1 VDAGGAVQF
10 GSLLRQARKQRGMS
24 QAELGGERYTGS
36 YISHLESGRRAASPE
51 VIDFLSRRLGVSPLE
66 WGTSPAG
73 DARSALLHDGAIEDL
88 LVAERAWSERDWGA
102 AITHS
107 KQAAESAAASG
118 DSTRHWEAL
127 YVMAQARF
135 SGGEY
140 AAAGELAEQLAEH
153 QTARRFAV
161 ARAQALSLAS
171 TASRAADRL
180 GWSIAFGARAV
191 EAASAA
197 PPIILTEA
205 LMSLVSALGEA
216 GHDLAETRPLLDRL
230 EQLAPRLGSPHSRG
244 TVAWTIGSALC
255 MGGLAQPG
263 LAHHDTA
270 RELLDP
276 KRDLRLWLRFHSVAA
291 RWRLNADVVD
301 GVPELLRA
309 ASFGLDIVGNAHD
322 RAELRQVEA
331 MFALRRH
338 EPEEAL
344 VIMQGVLADP
354 ETGAPE
360 VSHSGSLLILAH
372 ALRALG
378 REDEARAEY
387 ARAANAYEIEGRLRA
402 AVDAWR
408 RSVGQPALTQFL
420 TMT

>member
-1 VDAGGAVQF
+1 MDAGGAVQF
-10 GSLLRQARKQRGMS
+10 GSLLRQARKQRGLS
-24 QAELGGERYTGS
+24 QAELGGDRYTGS

-51 VIDFLSRRLGVSPLE
+51 VIEFLTRRLGVSPLE

-73 DARSALLHDGAIEDL
+73 DTRSALLDGAVEDL
-88 LVAERAWSERDWGA
+88 LVAERAWSERDWSA

-107 KQAAESAAASG
+107 KSAAESAAASG

-135 SGGEY
+135 SSGEY
-140 AAAGELAEQLAEH
+140 AVAGELAEQLAEH

-191 EAASAA
+191 EAASSA

-205 LMSLVSALGEA
+205 LMALVSALGEA

-230 EQLAPRLGSPHSRG
+230 ELLAPRLGSSHSRG

-255 MGGLAQPG
+255 MGGEVVSGVAR
-263 LAHHDTA
+263 HDSA

-276 KRDLRLWLRFHSVAA
+276 KRDLRLWLRFQGVAA
-291 RWRLNADVVD
+291 RWRLNAGITD
-301 GVPELLRA
+301 GVPELLRT
-309 ASFGLDIVGNAHD
+309 ASFGLDIVGNVHD

-331 MFALRRH
+331 MLALRT
-338 EPEEAL
+338 EAPEQAAESMEASL
-344 VIMQGVLADP
+344 SDP
-354 ETGAPE
+354 EFSAAGVAQ
-360 VSHSGSLLILAH
+360 GSSMVILAH

-378 REDEARAEY
+378 REEEARLQY
-387 ARAANAYEIEGRLRA
+387 ARAANAFEEEGRLRA
-402 AVDAWR
+402 AIDAWR
-408 RSVGQPALTQFL
+408 RSVGQDPLTEFL